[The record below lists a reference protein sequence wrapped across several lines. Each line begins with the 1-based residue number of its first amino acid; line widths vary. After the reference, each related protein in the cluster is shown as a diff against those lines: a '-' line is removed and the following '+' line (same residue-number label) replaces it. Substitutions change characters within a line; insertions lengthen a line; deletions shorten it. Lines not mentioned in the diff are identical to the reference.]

1 MKTNKLILSGII
13 FFSLL
18 INVSAFA
25 VSSQYWEE
33 NPLTMTE
40 GETKQIEI
48 YLQNMAGTEDIT
60 AKGSITE
67 GTGIARFIEEP
78 TYLVKAGEKTKVII
92 EVKAPKGTEIKN
104 YYIKVSFETTS
115 EQGNFALKNSVERVI
130 PIKVETESKKVI
142 SKTAFYL
149 IIGLSAIIILLLV
162 FLLLKKNKKKKKR
175 K

>member
-48 YLQNMAGTEDIT
+48 
-60 AKGSITE
+60 
-67 GTGIARFIEEP
+67 
-78 TYLVKAGEKTKVII
+78 
-92 EVKAPKGTEIKN
+92 
-104 YYIKVSFETTS
+104 
-115 EQGNFALKNSVERVI
+115 LKHGRD
-130 PIKVETESKKVI
+130 
-142 SKTAFYL
+142 
-149 IIGLSAIIILLLV
+149 
-162 FLLLKKNKKKKKR
+162 
-175 K
+175 